1 MLQSIQRHRDR
12 YAGGL
17 MICLGLG
24 TIVQSS
30 QYGVGTLA
38 AIGPG
43 FFPLAMGVILVA
55 CGIAIALSPE
65 DGETGDHRSGTAL
78 DHDRVDLSQPEW
90 RGWLCIIGG
99 LLGFLL
105 LAKTAGLF
113 PATFTCVFV
122 SALGDRSTT
131 LRGAAALALG
141 IAIFGCL
148 LFYYGLHIQLPPF
161 AWVRS

>member
-1 MLQSIQRHRDR
+1 MVLQAIQRNRDR

-17 MICLGLG
+17 LVILGLG
-24 TIVQSS
+24 TNAEAIR
-30 QYGVGTLA
+30 YGVGTLA

-43 FFPLAMGVILVA
+43 FFPLVMGVILVV
-55 CGIAIALSPE
+55 CGLTIAVSADSAE
-65 DGETGDHRSGTAL
+65 DHGEHG
-78 DHDRVDLSQPEW
+78 HDRIDLSRPEW

-99 LLGFLL
+99 MIGFIG

-122 SALGDRSTT
+122 SALGDCETK

-141 IAIFGCL
+141 IAVFGCL

-161 AWVRS
+161 AWGQS